1 MASERTR
8 RAATTRSENER
19 IFSKIFRT
27 NRWGSAESVSGP
39 GAELRQTRE
48 VRGAVARLLVE
59 HHIRTVVD
67 AGCGDFNWMRHVP
80 GISKL
85 DWYMGLDVVS
95 DLVERN
101 QQQYG
106 CGRVSFRHADITRDA
121 LPAADLV
128 ICRDCMVHLSTP
140 DALALLAAITHSG
153 SSYLLATTYPQVT
166 DNHDTAD
173 GQWRPL
179 NLQVPPF
186 GMPEPIEFID
196 TEFTDNGRFHPGNG
210 LGLWHLLPASPAT
223 S

>member
-1 MASERTR
+1 MVSEPARPPVTAS
-8 RAATTRSENER
+8 SENER
-19 IFSKIFRT
+19 IFSKIYRT

-59 HHIRTVVD
+59 YDIRTVAD

-80 GISKL
+80 GINKL
-85 DWYMGLDVVS
+85 DWYVGLDVVA

-101 QQQYG
+101 QRRHG
-106 CGRVSFRHADITRDA
+106 SDRFSFRHADITRSA

-128 ICRDCMVHLSTP
+128 ICRDCMVHLSTA
-140 DALALLAAITHSG
+140 DALALLAAIRQSG
-153 SSYLLATTYPQVT
+153 SGHLLATTYPQLT
-166 DNHDTAD
+166 SNRDTAD
-173 GQWRPL
+173 GKWRPL
-179 NLQVPPF
+179 NLQAPPF
-186 GMPEPIEFID
+186 GLPEPIEFID

-210 LGLWHLLPASPAT
+210 LGLWRLLPAAPPT

>member
-1 MASERTR
+1 MVSEPARH
-8 RAATTRSENER
+8 AATAHSENEF
-19 IFSKIFRT
+19 IFSRIYRT

-48 VRGAVARLLVE
+48 VREAVTRLLALYN
-59 HHIRTVVD
+59 IRTVVD

-80 GISKL
+80 GISQL
-85 DWYMGLDVVS
+85 DWYVGLDVVR
-95 DLVERN
+95 DLAERN
-101 QQQYG
+101 QRNYG
-106 CGRVSFRHADITRDA
+106 NERFSFRHADITRDV

-140 DALALLAAITHSG
+140 DVLALLAAIRRSG
-153 SSYLLATTYPQVT
+153 SGYLLATTYPQVT

-179 NLQVPPF
+179 NLQAPPF
-186 GMPEPIEFID
+186 GLAEPIEFID

-210 LGLWHLLPASPAT
+210 LGLWRLLPASPAT

>member
-1 MASERTR
+1 MVSEPPRP
-8 RAATTRSENER
+8 AATARSENEL
-19 IFSKIFRT
+19 IFSKIYRT

-39 GAELRQTRE
+39 GAELRQTQE
-48 VRGAVARLLVE
+48 VRGAVARLLAE
-59 HHIRTVVD
+59 YHIRTVVD

-80 GISKL
+80 GISNL
-85 DWYMGLDVVS
+85 DWYVGLDVVP

-101 QQQYG
+101 QRQYG
-106 CGRVSFRHADITRDA
+106 SERFSFRHADITRSA
-121 LPAADLV
+121 MPAADLV
-128 ICRDCMVHLSTP
+128 ICRDCMVHLTTP
-140 DALALLAAITHSG
+140 DALALLAVIRQSG

-166 DNHDTAD
+166 GNPDTAD

-179 NLQVPPF
+179 NLQAPPF